1 MASLHLAYTRTP
13 GCFWDAVRQVI
24 NDIGPGYALSLQ
36 EKHSMAFPLGEH
48 CNQHVRTSNLLAA
61 RRLDVNCGALQPPLE
76 ARCRL
81 RVVAMCCDEVGKL
94 VVDLVQNFAPQTVE
108 VDATRTQH
116 GNRVLILGER
126 QQEMFERGIFVPTF
140 VSVAERPMQRLFE
153 IA

>member
-48 CNQHVRTSNLLAA
+48 CDQNVSAGNLLAA
-61 RRLDVNCGALQPPLE
+61 RRLDVNCSALQHPLE

-94 VVDLVQNFAPQTVE
+94 VVDVVQNFAPQTVE

-126 QQEMFERGIFVPTF
+126 QQEMFERGVFVPTL
-140 VSVAERPMQRLFE
+140 VSVGESPVQRLFE